1 MMIFPDYYTD
11 KARSEIQKHGQ
22 KEAIPVYRVGKYGK
36 NDYTAF
42 LNYYDEVISGLKVVR
57 NKEQFLEKCRDSID
71 RLSVSCYENLEDIL
85 DYYKITLKETHPSRV
100 LLQGATVPECGVSV
114 RTKERKEKCTD
125 SHVDWWLYRDVTPY
139 SYFKEVV
146 V

>member
-71 RLSVSCYENLEDIL
+71 QLSVSCYENLEDIL

-100 LLQGATVPECGVSV
+100 LLQGATVSECGVSV